1 MINKIKLEKIGTYSD
16 SVEINPT
23 EINYF
28 YGSNGSGKT
37 TLSKLIQEPTRYPNC
52 EIDWLN
58 SNIQTMVYNRD
69 FVKDNFSQSNSIKGV
84 FTLGKETTEAKKII
98 TSDNIFLKLKNK
110 TLSKDLNIYFSS
122 IVENICDSVLDN
134 YDDTEKALIVL
145 NEIKSYNVLNCS
157 LNKVIIS
164 LDANYQPKTETDYE
178 ALLDLG
184 VNNYDNG
191 DFDVAISYLSKIP
204 DTSTHYSNS
213 IKYIEKC
220 QNDYKEML
228 FNDADALIKNDYYT
242 KAINLLSNID
252 TSIIPNDDIDI
263 NNKIDA
269 ISQAKENYLASLNAN
284 DNENISMT
292 SGQLIQAITSNNINT
307 LNIESL
313 TSHLI
318 YVSLADQITYVYK
331 GNMNNWDKIKSFTC
345 STGINEEKTPTG
357 IFDVRERGEWFF
369 SDKYNQGGRYWVQF
383 YGDYLFHSVP
393 YNEDKS
399 EILDNTLGK
408 AASHGCIRLKTADA
422 KWIYDNIQAGT
433 KVIIN

>member
-1 MINKIKLEKIGTYSD
+1 MRSLFRKPKK
-16 SVEINPT
+16 SV
-23 EINYF
+23 F
-28 YGSNGSGKT
+28 
-37 TLSKLIQEPTRYPNC
+37 
-52 EIDWLN
+52 
-58 SNIQTMVYNRD
+58 
-69 FVKDNFSQSNSIKGV
+69 
-84 FTLGKETTEAKKII
+84 KII
-98 TSDNIFLKLKNK
+98 TIIFTGLLLVFAANYYINYKYSLITDDFFSKFNSCDFTAAKKVITDDNIYLKLKKK
-110 TLSKDLNIYFSS
+110 TLNKDLNIYFSS

-369 SDKYNQGGRYWVQF
+369 SDKYNLGGRYWVQF

>member
-1 MINKIKLEKIGTYSD
+1 MKYLFKKPKIRIFKTITITFAILLLVITANYY
-16 SVEINPT
+16 
-23 EINYF
+23 INYKYSSITNEF
-28 YGSNGSGKT
+28 F
-37 TLSKLIQEPTRYPNC
+37 SKF
-52 EIDWLN
+52 N
-58 SNIQTMVYNRD
+58 SC
-69 FVKDNFSQSNSIKGV
+69 NF
-84 FTLGKETTEAKKII
+84 TEAKKII

-204 DTSTHYSNS
+204 DTSTHYNNS

>member
-1 MINKIKLEKIGTYSD
+1 MKYLFKKPKIRIFKTITITFAILLLVITANYY
-16 SVEINPT
+16 
-23 EINYF
+23 INYKYSSITNEF
-28 YGSNGSGKT
+28 F
-37 TLSKLIQEPTRYPNC
+37 SKF
-52 EIDWLN
+52 N
-58 SNIQTMVYNRD
+58 SC
-69 FVKDNFSQSNSIKGV
+69 NFS
-84 FTLGKETTEAKKII
+84 EAKKII